1 MAGNIFFVSKSCDY
15 FLCIL
20 SLPFSPLS
28 LPFFFFKVST
38 PLLFSFLLQTV
49 TKWSSL
55 SPNREVR
62 VDSKGCQPHPKVHR
76 VNGSRPLELFISAA
90 VFSTCPPKS
99 WSNLLKALNLE
110 SVSQSPKNLLKTQIT
125 GLHCGVRAS
134 LGWGLRICV
143 SGRFSCGSDAA
154 GPETKQRS
162 PVLWGTGLNGG
173 REGTSVNSCS
183 ISIFI
188 AIRLFL

>member
-1 MAGNIFFVSKSCDY
+1 MFSEMAGNIFFVSKSCDY

-20 SLPFSPLS
+20 SLPFSPL
-28 LPFFFFKVST
+28 LTLFFLKF
-38 PLLFSFLLQTV
+38 LLHSSFSFLLQTV

-62 VDSKGCQPHPKVHR
+62 SGLKGLPTSPQSAP

-110 SVSQSPKNLLKTQIT
+110 SVSQSPKTFENRLLGPTVEFEQVGV
-125 GLHCGVRAS
+125 GL
-134 LGWGLRICV
+134 
-143 SGRFSCGSDAA
+143 
-154 GPETKQRS
+154 
-162 PVLWGTGLNGG
+162 
-173 REGTSVNSCS
+173 
-183 ISIFI
+183 
-188 AIRLFL
+188 

>member
-1 MAGNIFFVSKSCDY
+1 MWLFSLHSFSAIFPP
-15 FLCIL
+15 FLTL
-20 SLPFSPLS
+20 
-28 LPFFFFKVST
+28 FFFKVST

-110 SVSQSPKNLLKTQIT
+110 SVSQSPKNLLKTDYWAP
-125 GLHCGVRAS
+125 LWSSSKSGV
-134 LGWGLRICV
+134 
-143 SGRFSCGSDAA
+143 
-154 GPETKQRS
+154 GPENLRFWPLLMWFWCCWSRNQTEVTC
-162 PVLWGTGLNGG
+162 PLGNGVK
-173 REGTSVNSCS
+173 RWKRRDFC
-183 ISIFI
+183 
-188 AIRLFL
+188 